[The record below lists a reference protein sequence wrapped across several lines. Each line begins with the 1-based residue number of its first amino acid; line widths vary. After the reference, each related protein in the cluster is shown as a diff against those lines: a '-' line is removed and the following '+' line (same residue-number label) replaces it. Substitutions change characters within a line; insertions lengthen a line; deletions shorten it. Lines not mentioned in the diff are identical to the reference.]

1 MFVKLEISLLLP
13 KLLTGRLFSKYVC
26 FFFSRCRCSQ
36 MFYKKPVVSPTTLVK
51 HGYQH
56 SCFLMN
62 VVKIFKIAF
71 SKNASW
77 RLLLIFE
84 GIVAFTRKV
93 LQILFRFCSMLIVKS
108 ITARANGILLI
119 YSWRIIHRLYYSY
132 SKPFACVYFAFLF
145 LFLFFRL
152 LFFY

>member
-36 MFYKKPVVSPTTLVK
+36 MFYKKPVVLPTTLVK

-71 SKNASW
+71 FKKRQLATASYFRRDSCFHWESSANSLSLLFNVNSKVHH
-77 RLLLIFE
+77 
-84 GIVAFTRKV
+84 GT
-93 LQILFRFCSMLIVKS
+93 
-108 ITARANGILLI
+108 
-119 YSWRIIHRLYYSY
+119 
-132 SKPFACVYFAFLF
+132 SKWNIADLF
-145 LFLFFRL
+145 LAN
-152 LFFY
+152 YS